1 MTPKY
6 QLSVVVKYSKNC
18 NLCLPPYKHFYS
30 RSEEVTGIKINDE
43 GRNEMQM
50 IDYRKSKPDNTKRL
64 STSECHFTVTKCT
77 NLAFII
83 LFPHL

>member
-50 IDYRKSKPDNTKRL
+50 IDYRK
-64 STSECHFTVTKCT
+64 V
-77 NLAFII
+77 NLTTQKDFPPVSAI
-83 LFPHL
+83 LL